1 MMLQS
6 PTPRAAH
13 QSSAMAEPMPPKSLS
28 TSAQQLY
35 SGARGAFL
43 AAQLVGDV
51 CRPGCIAMLALQLEL
66 ANIRH
71 QVTEPLL
78 GQIRLTWWREQLS
91 AMPSPAAGQHPI
103 LQELVAA
110 RAKLPPAQLDQLLT
124 AQAEALDY
132 LPASNW
138 PGLQDWAQRIGR
150 AQLLLLAAQLNSAAA
165 DIPAAAQD
173 LAQPAGL
180 AIGLLQLL
188 QQCGAANL
196 ADALCANHQSG
207 HQGGHQDNTHQHD
220 LSAAVATVRITA
232 EQALQQAASLLRA
245 LPRDQRPAFFGLIA
259 TKRLLRQLASHG
271 DQLSRLDY
279 HRPDPWRAW
288 RLYRLVSFGRL

>member
-1 MMLQS
+1 MPQS
-6 PTPRAAH
+6 P
-13 QSSAMAEPMPPKSLS
+13 SAPPADLLLS
-28 TSAQQLY
+28 KPLSASAQQLY

-43 AAQLVGDV
+43 AAQLVSDE
-51 CRPGCIAMLALQLEL
+51 CRPGFIAMLALQLEL

-78 GQIRLTWWREQLS
+78 GQIRLSWWREQLS

-103 LQELVAA
+103 LQELAESGTA
-110 RAKLPPAQLDQLLT
+110 LPPDLLDQLLT

-165 DIPAAAQD
+165 DIPAATQA

-188 QQCGAANL
+188 QQCSASNL
-196 ADALCANHQSG
+196 ADALCAS

-232 EQALQQAASLLRA
+232 EQALQQAAPLLRA
-245 LPRDQRPAFFGLIA
+245 LPRAQRPAFFSLLA
-259 TKRLLRQLASHG
+259 TQRLLRQLASHG

-288 RLYRLVSFGRL
+288 RLYRLARAGKI

>member
-1 MMLQS
+1 
-6 PTPRAAH
+6 
-13 QSSAMAEPMPPKSLS
+13 MAEPMPPKSLS
-28 TSAQQLY
+28 ASAQQLY

-43 AAQLVGDV
+43 AAQLVSDD
-51 CRPGCIAMLALQLEL
+51 CRPGFIAMLALQLEL

-78 GQIRLTWWREQLS
+78 GQIRLSWWREQLS

-103 LQELVAA
+103 LQDLVAA
-110 RAKLPPAQLDQLLT
+110 RAKLPPALLDQLLT

-165 DIPAAAQD
+165 DIPAAAQA

-188 QQCGAANL
+188 QQCGASNL
-196 ADALCANHQSG
+196 ANALCAS
-207 HQGGHQDNTHQHD
+207 HQGGHRDNTHQHD
-220 LSAAVATVRITA
+220 LSAAVATVRTTA
-232 EQALQQAASLLRA
+232 EQALQQATLLLRA
-245 LPRDQRPAFFGLIA
+245 LPRAQRPAFFSLVA
-259 TKRLLRQLASHG
+259 TQRLLRQLASHG

-288 RLYRLVSFGRL
+288 RLYRLVSFGKI

>member
-1 MMLQS
+1 MPQS
-6 PTPRAAH
+6 P
-13 QSSAMAEPMPPKSLS
+13 SAPPADLLLSKPLS

-43 AAQLVGDV
+43 AAQLVSDE
-51 CRPGCIAMLALQLEL
+51 CRPGFIAMLALQLEL

-78 GQIRLTWWREQLS
+78 GQIRLNWWREQLS
-91 AMPSPAAGQHPI
+91 AMPSTAAGQHPI

-110 RAKLPPAQLDQLLT
+110 RAKLPPALLDQLLT

-165 DIPAAAQD
+165 DIPAATQA

-196 ADALCANHQSG
+196 ADALCANHQ
-207 HQGGHQDNTHQHD
+207 GGHQDNTHQHD
-220 LSAAVATVRITA
+220 LSAAVATVRTTA
-232 EQALQQAASLLRA
+232 EQALQQAAPLLRA

-259 TKRLLRQLASHG
+259 TKRLLRQLASHD

-288 RLYRLVSFGRL
+288 RLYRLARAGKI

>member
-1 MMLQS
+1 
-6 PTPRAAH
+6 
-13 QSSAMAEPMPPKSLS
+13 
-28 TSAQQLY
+28 
-35 SGARGAFL
+35 
-43 AAQLVGDV
+43 
-51 CRPGCIAMLALQLEL
+51 MLALQLEL

-91 AMPSPAAGQHPI
+91 ALQPSPSNFHPI
-103 LQELVAA
+103 LQALAESGAA
-110 RAKLPPAQLDQLLT
+110 LPPDLLDSLLT

-132 LPASNW
+132 LPANNW

-150 AQLLLLAAQLNSAAA
+150 SQLLLLAAQLNSAAA
-165 DIPAAAQD
+165 DIPAAIKA

-188 QQCGAANL
+188 QQCSASNL
-196 ADALCANHQSG
+196 ADALCASHQDG
-207 HQGGHQDNTHQHD
+207 HQGNTHQHD
-220 LSAAVATVRITA
+220 LSAAVATVRTTA
-232 EQALQQAASLLRA
+232 QQALQQAAPLLRA
-245 LPRDQRPAFFGLIA
+245 LPRAQRPAFFSLVA
-259 TKRLLRQLASHG
+259 TQRLLRQLASHG

-288 RLYRLVSFGRL
+288 RLYRLARSGKI